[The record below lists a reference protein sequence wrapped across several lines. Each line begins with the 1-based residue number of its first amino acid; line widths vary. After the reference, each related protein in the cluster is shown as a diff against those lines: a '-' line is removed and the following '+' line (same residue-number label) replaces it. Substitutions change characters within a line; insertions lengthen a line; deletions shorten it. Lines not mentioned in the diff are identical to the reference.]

1 MKEGEMTKADFIS
14 NVSRKVKL
22 SKAQTGR
29 ILDATLE
36 ELTGLL
42 KKGDSIALTGF
53 GTFLVTKRKPRRG
66 RNPRTGAT
74 MEIPASRVPRFRPG
88 KHLKATVK

>member
-1 MKEGEMTKADFIS
+1 MTKADFVS
-14 NVSRKVKL
+14 NVSKKVKL

-29 ILDATLE
+29 ILDATLA
-36 ELTGLL
+36 ELTGIL

-53 GTFLVTKRKPRRG
+53 GTFLVTNRKARRG
-66 RNPRTGAT
+66 RNPRTGSV
-74 MEIPASRVPRFRPG
+74 MNIPASRVPRFRPG

>member
-1 MKEGEMTKADFIS
+1 MTKADFVS
-14 NVSRKVKL
+14 NVSKKVKL

-29 ILDATLE
+29 ILDATLA
-36 ELTGLL
+36 ELTGIL

-53 GTFLVTKRKPRRG
+53 GTFLVTNRKARRG
-66 RNPRTGAT
+66 RNPRTGAV
-74 MEIPASRVPRFRPG
+74 MNIPASRVPRFRPG

>member
-1 MKEGEMTKADFIS
+1 MTKADFIGR
-14 NVSRKVKL
+14 VSKKVKL

-29 ILDATLE
+29 VMDAMLD
-36 ELTGLL
+36 ELTGVL
-42 KKGDSIALTGF
+42 KRKDSIALTGF
-53 GTFLVTKRKPRRG
+53 GTFLVTKRKPRKG

-74 MEIPASRVPRFRPG
+74 MNIPASTVPRFRPG